1 MKKIFLLIFILS
13 TLYFLPSEASAQ
25 NKENPIKFTVDLTN
39 VKEDMLMVEMTP
51 PKFSSDEITYRLPKM
66 VPGTYSIYDFG
77 RFIKDLKAFDKN
89 GDELTVEREDIN
101 SWKISDAKKMK
112 KMTYWVEDTFDS
124 KDTGKFIFEPAG
136 TNISKDN
143 FVINN
148 HGFFGYFDDMKDNQY
163 IIDIIKPQGFYG
175 ATPMIADYS
184 DDTKDEFK
192 VNSYFTL
199 VDSPIMYSV
208 PDTTVISVGGAD
220 VLIAV
225 YSPNKM
231 VKSKFVAENIQA
243 LLQASSDYLGGQLPV
258 KKYAFLFYF
267 FSGNP
272 GSGASGALEHNNS
285 SFYSLA
291 EGGPAQ
297 IAGQVKHT
305 AAHEFFH
312 IVTPLGIHSE
322 EIGNFDY
329 NVPKMS
335 RHLWLYEGCTEYN
348 SMIALVR
355 GNVYDPK
362 EFIHEIERKIAVSK
376 FFNDTLAFTEMSLYA
391 LGKYEKQYQNVYEKG
406 ALIGMCL
413 DIKLRQLSGG
423 TYGLID
429 LLHDLSKKY
438 GEDRSFVDTELFD
451 EITSL
456 TYPEIRDFFTRYVE
470 GNNKL
475 PYKEFLNIVGL
486 DFAGGAK
493 EKELSL
499 GSNDI
504 NFDMKTRRIYV
515 ESDNIDAFGKSI
527 GLQKGDQFTKI
538 NKQELSAGKI
548 QGILQNLMSSAK
560 EGDDIEFEVARKD
573 SDGNEKLVTLKGK
586 IKMVEG
592 ESKPEVKLL
601 QNPTDEQLK
610 LRKAWMGS

>member
-1 MKKIFLLIFILS
+1 MKKILSLLFLV
-13 TLYFLPSEASAQ
+13 LYIPYGYSQ
-25 NKENPIKFTVDLTN
+25 NKENPIKFMLDLTN
-39 VKEDMLMVEMTP
+39 VKDDMLMVEMTP
-51 PKFSSDEITYRLPKM
+51 PKFSSNEVTYRMPKM
-66 VPGTYSIYDFG
+66 VPGTYAIYDFG
-77 RFIKDLKAFDKN
+77 RFIKDLKALDKN
-89 GDELTVEREDIN
+89 GDELSIEREDIN

-148 HGFFGYFDDMKDNQY
+148 HGFFGYFDDMKDNEY
-163 IIDIIKPQGFYG
+163 DINIIKPQGFYG
-175 ATPMIADYS
+175 ATPLIADFS
-184 DDTKDEFK
+184 DDTRDEFK

-199 VDSPIMYSV
+199 VDSPIMYNI
-208 PDTTVISVGGAD
+208 PDTTVVSVGGAD

-243 LLQASSDYLGGQLPV
+243 LLLASADYLGGQLPV

-267 FSGNP
+267 FSGTP

-291 EGGPAQ
+291 EGAPGQ
-297 IAGQVKHT
+297 VAGQVKHT

-312 IVTPLGIHSE
+312 VVTPLGIHSE

-335 RHLWLYEGCTEYN
+335 KHLWMYEGCTEYN

-355 GNVYDPK
+355 GNVYNPK
-362 EFIHEIERKIAVSK
+362 EFMHEIERKISVSR
-376 FFNDTLAFTEMSLYA
+376 FFNDTLPFTEMSLYA

-423 TYGLID
+423 SYGLID
-429 LLHDLSKKY
+429 LLHDLAKKY
-438 GEDRSFVDTELFD
+438 GADKSFVDNDLFD
-451 EITSL
+451 EITAL
-456 TYPEIRDFFTRYVE
+456 TYPEIREFFSQYVE
-470 GNNKL
+470 GNHKL

-486 DFAGGAK
+486 DYSGGMKDK
-493 EKELSL
+493 EFSL

-504 NFDMKTRRIYV
+504 NFDMKTKRIFV
-515 ESDNIDAFGKSI
+515 ESDNIDVFGKSM

-538 NKQELSAGKI
+538 NKQSLEMGKI
-548 QGILQNLMSSAK
+548 QSMITALVSTAK
-560 EGDDIEFEVARKD
+560 EGDDIEYEVARKD

-586 IKMVEG
+586 IKKVDG
-592 ESKPEVKLL
+592 ESKPEVKLA
-601 QNPTDEQLK
+601 QNPTDDQLR
-610 LRKAWMGS
+610 LRKTWMGS

>member
-1 MKKIFLLIFILS
+1 MKKIFLLLIVA
-13 TLYFLPSEASAQ
+13 LYLPSGYGQ
-25 NKENPIKFTVDLTN
+25 NKDNPIKYTLDLTN
-39 VKEDMLMVEMTP
+39 IKDDMVMVEMTA
-51 PKFSSDEITYRLPKM
+51 PKFSSNEAVFRMPKM
-66 VPGTYSIYDFG
+66 VPGTYAIYDFG
-77 RFIKDLKAFDKN
+77 RFIKDLKAYDKKDN
-89 GDELTVEREDIN
+89 ELDVEREDIN
-101 SWKISDAKKMK
+101 SWKITDAKKLK
-112 KMTYWVEDTFDS
+112 KITYWVEDTFDS

-143 FVINN
+143 FVINT
-148 HGFFGYFDDMKDNQY
+148 HGFFGYFDDMRDNQY

-175 ATPMIADYS
+175 STPLVADFS
-184 DDTKDEFK
+184 DETRDEYK

-199 VDSPIMYSV
+199 VDSPMMYNI
-208 PDTTVISVGGAD
+208 PDTTVINVGGAD
-220 VLIAV
+220 VLISV

-231 VKSKFVAENIQA
+231 VKSKFVAENTKA
-243 LLQASSDYLGGQLPV
+243 LLEASAQYLGGTLPV
-258 KKYAFLFYF
+258 TKYAFLYYF
-267 FSGNP
+267 FTGMS
-272 GSGASGALEHNNS
+272 GSGAAGALEHNNS
-285 SFYSLA
+285 SLYSLG
-291 EGGPAQ
+291 EGAPGS

-312 IVTPLGIHSE
+312 IITPLGIHSE

-335 RHLWLYEGCTEYN
+335 KHLWLYEGVTEYN

-355 GNVYDPK
+355 GGVYTPS
-362 EFIHEIERKIAVSK
+362 EFAHEIEKRMTVSK
-376 FFNDTLAFTEMSLYA
+376 FFNDTLPFTEMSKYA

-438 GEDRSFVDTELFD
+438 GADRSFVDEELFD
-451 EITSL
+451 EITAM
-456 TYPEIRDFFTRYVE
+456 TYPEIREFFRLYVE
-470 GNNKL
+470 GPNRI
-475 PYKEFLNIVGL
+475 PYKEFLSLVGM
-486 DFAGGAK
+486 DYGGGQK

-504 NFDMKTRRIYV
+504 NFDMKTKRIFV
-515 ESDNIDAFGKSI
+515 ETDNIDAFGKSI

-538 NKQELSAGKI
+538 NNQNLDMGKI
-548 QGILQNLMSSAK
+548 QSIIQNLMSTAK
-560 EGDDIEFEVARKD
+560 EGDNIEIEVARKD

-586 IKMVEG
+586 VLKVDG
-592 ESKPEVKLL
+592 ESKTEVKVGK
-601 QNPTDEQLK
+601 NPTDEQLR